1 MSAYFYPLL
10 QTPKEQ
16 HIFKQGSSFRNVMN
30 MSWNRI
36 LPVITQNPQ
45 KTSFGWVDVTQT
57 DNRRMYYR
65 LCMIKYLLFTI
76 SPNNTFKYKLK
87 DLIAAYPTID
97 IKAMGFPE
105 NWDNEPVWR

>member
-1 MSAYFYPLL
+1 
-10 QTPKEQ
+10 
-16 HIFKQGSSFRNVMN
+16 MN